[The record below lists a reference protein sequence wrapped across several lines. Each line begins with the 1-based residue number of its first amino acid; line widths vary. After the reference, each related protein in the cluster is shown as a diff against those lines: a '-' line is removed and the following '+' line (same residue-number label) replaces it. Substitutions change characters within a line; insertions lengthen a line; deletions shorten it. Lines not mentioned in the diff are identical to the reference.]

1 MRIWPQLSIRIVL
14 VSEVG
19 QRLDPHIAI
28 DRLVLEDKGLSLTD
42 FEHFRRVLLL
52 DVEVEQLVL
61 QVLVR
66 LAAVDDS
73 VLGPVYLEQE
83 KHVVLIDLAAVVAL
97 DDVVNSDLHF
107 GQFVLLAARRLI
119 RWVKPLLSLHLC
131 VDPLLLDEL
140 ALEQSVVELDL
151 RETLQIAESS
161 IAELGEDPLQEV
173 CHQVVMVN
181 EDLEEI
187 LDPDNLL
194 RAQLQ
199 MLILLP
205 SEVIAM
211 GRVVY
216 HGLNNLESHVAHV
229 LHRDHPIVVL
239 AALDHGDVLACRCR
253 SLLILTLFEQL
264 RTVHLKQVDLFPHI
278 VDVPVDHD
286 ERLLVL
292 VLTFDV
298 DLDEKLPALLLLSQ
312 LDGVLPGRILLPTDL
327 NRRIDI
333 KDGGLSRV
341 LDCQELLDLRLFVF
355 LDIAIE

>member
-1 MRIWPQLSIRIVL
+1 MRIWPQLSVRIVL
-14 VSEVG
+14 VSKVG
-19 QRLDPHIAI
+19 QCLDPHIAI
-28 DRLVLEDKGLSLTD
+28 DRVALEDEGLALAD
-42 FEHFRRVLLL
+42 FEYFRRVLLL

-66 LAAVDDS
+66 LTAVDDS
-73 VLGPVYLEQE
+73 VLRSVDLEQE
-83 KHVVLIDLAAVVAL
+83 KHVVLIDLAAIVAL
-97 DDVVNSDLHF
+97 DDVVDSDLNLS
-107 GQFVLLAARRLI
+107 QFILLAARRLI

-131 VDPLLLDEL
+131 IDPLLLDEL

-151 RETLQIAESS
+151 RETLQIVKSS

-199 MLILLP
+199 VLVLLP

-211 GRVVY
+211 SRVVY
-216 HGLNNLESHVAHV
+216 HGLDNLESHLAHI
-229 LHRDHPIVVL
+229 LHRDHSIVVL
-239 AALDHGDVLACRCR
+239 SSLDHGDVLAGCCR

-264 RTVHLKQVDLFPHI
+264 GTVHLKQVDLLSHI
-278 VDVPVDHD
+278 VDLLVDHD

-292 VLTFDV
+292 ILTLNV

-312 LDGVLPGRILLPTDL
+312 LNGVLPG
-327 NRRIDI
+327 
-333 KDGGLSRV
+333 
-341 LDCQELLDLRLFVF
+341 
-355 LDIAIE
+355 